1 VQQATENAQDEPY
14 EKGMHIIF
22 DVITRCAVVSFRG
35 KMDIMGPYG
44 NPIEAIAGAEDR
56 CRKNG
61 WGVCGL

>member
-1 VQQATENAQDEPY
+1 
-14 EKGMHIIF
+14 MHIIF